1 MLDALRK
8 FFERRFADAE
18 PGHDADAVRG
28 ALEIATA
35 ALMVEMLRA
44 DDGTREVETALVE
57 RLLRRHFHIDDD
69 AVARL
74 LELGSEK
81 ADQSVSL
88 HEFTRLIHDHFSVAQ
103 KTTVVEML
111 WRVAAADGRIDPHEE
126 LLVRK
131 VADLLYLPQ
140 AAWVKAREAALGST
154 AE

>member
-8 FFERRFADAE
+8 FFDGRLAGAE
-18 PGHDADAVRG
+18 PGHDADAVRS
-28 ALEIATA
+28 ALEVATA
-35 ALMVEMLRA
+35 ALMIEMLRA
-44 DDGTREVETALVE
+44 DEGSREAEAALIE
-57 RLLRRHFHIDDD
+57 RLLRRHFHLDDN

-74 LELGSEK
+74 VELGSEK
-81 ADQSVSL
+81 ADGSVSL
-88 HEFTRLIHDHFSVAQ
+88 HEFTRLIHEHFSVAQ

-140 AAWVKAREAALGST
+140 ASWVKAREAALKPGP
-154 AE
+154 E

>member
-1 MLDALRK
+1 MLDTLKR
-8 FFERRFADAE
+8 FFDTRLAGAE

-28 ALEIATA
+28 ALEVATA

-44 DDGTREVETALVE
+44 DEGARETETELVE
-57 RLLRRHFHIDDD
+57 ELLRRHFHLDDD

-88 HEFTRLIHDHFSVAQ
+88 HEFTRLIHEHFSVAQ

-111 WRVAAADGRIDPHEE
+111 WRVAAADGRIDAHEE

-140 AAWVKAREAALGST
+140 AAWVRARDAALKPT
-154 AE
+154 PE

>member
-8 FFERRFADAE
+8 FFDGRLADAE
-18 PGHDADAVRG
+18 PGHDADSVRS
-28 ALEIATA
+28 ALEIATG

-44 DDGTREVETALVE
+44 DDGTREVETQLVE
-57 RLLRRHFHIDDD
+57 RLLRRHFHIDDV

-74 LELGSEK
+74 LELASEK

-88 HEFTRLIHDHFSVAQ
+88 HEFTRLIHEHFSVAQ

-111 WRVAAADGRIDPHEE
+111 WRVAAADGHIDPHEE

-140 AAWVKAREAALGST
+140 AAWVKAREAAL
-154 AE
+154 EPPPE